1 MTLVGRASAII
12 PDPVLAALL
21 PEGRRFDPGALPPRL
36 ELDSTAVTRIAIG
49 AENAAGQGA
58 AWAESLR
65 RHAPG
70 VSARSFAV
78 DRGAAFGHEV
88 DLAIPAPVFAWSAR
102 WQKRHRRQVLD
113 EATHVLIEG
122 GRPIFAGG
130 IRGDVVDDARRV
142 RRAGAHLAYVWHGS
156 DVRDPDA
163 HAARSAESP
172 FATGAVGPSLHR
184 ALRARVDASARLR
197 GAVPAPSLVSTP
209 DLLLDIPDARWLP
222 LVVDVEAWR
231 GDGAP
236 FSRDRRPVVMHAPS
250 RAALKGSAV
259 IDRVL
264 GQLADDGVID
274 YRRVSGMSH
283 GALPAIVAEVD
294 VVVDQVGLG
303 LYGVLACEAMAA
315 GRVVVGDPSQ
325 QVRDV
330 VRNETGFELP
340 ISVTSA
346 AELERS
352 IRSMCADPAVARERA
367 AAGPAFVRAVHD
379 GRRAAATLADAL
391 GLEPPSS
398 RMDA

>member
-1 MTLVGRASAII
+1 MSRLGRVTRVV
-12 PDPVLAALL
+12 PDRILARLL
-21 PEGRRFDPGALPPRL
+21 PAGRRFDPNAVPAPLDLDPAARARL
-36 ELDSTAVTRIAIG
+36 VVG
-49 AENAAGQGA
+49 AENSAGQGA
-58 AWAESLR
+58 AWADSVR
-65 RHAPG
+65 RHIPG
-70 VSARSFAV
+70 VSAQSFAV
-78 DRGAAFGHEV
+78 DRGSAFAHAV
-88 DLAIPAPVFAWSAR
+88 DVAVPAPVFTWSTT
-102 WQKRHRRQVLD
+102 WQRRHRRQLLT
-113 EATHVLIEG
+113 EATHVLLEG
-122 GRPIFAGG
+122 GRPILAGG
-130 IRGDVVDDARRV
+130 MRGDVIDDARRV
-142 RRAGAHLAYVWHGS
+142 RRAGAQLAYLWHGS

-163 HAARSAESP
+163 HAARNAESP
-172 FATGAVGPSLHR
+172 FATGAVDASLRR

-222 LVVDVEAWR
+222 LVVDVDAWR

-264 GQLADDGVID
+264 GRLADDGVID
-274 YRRVSGMSH
+274 YRRVSGVSH
-283 GALPAIVAEVD
+283 SALPAIVAEVD

-315 GRVVVGDPSQ
+315 GRVVVGDPSEQ
-325 QVRDV
+325 LRDV
-330 VRNETGFELP
+330 VRNETGRELP

-379 GRRAAATLADAL
+379 GRRAAATLADVL
-391 GLEPPSS
+391 GLEPRSS
-398 RMDA
+398 KMDA